1 MRHVRPSR
9 SWWGI
14 VALAGLWAC
23 ETARNPTGRQ
33 SDLIPPTITLTTSA
47 DTQQI
52 GSGLQFT
59 VTASDNLSLKDIQLT
74 YSGGYIAQTDT
85 VFTQATTTF
94 NQTVNITF
102 PANSGAGGFIK
113 IVGRATDGASNF
125 ATDSITIFL
134 SNVQA
139 LTVTLLQPVPPAVA
153 SSGKNIPVQVEA
165 RQLGGI
171 ATLGFIITPRNA
183 VVDPTTPPTDSV
195 LFTPPARQPP
205 DTTYT
210 DTLTVQAGFTSFTVT
225 AFAVDAGGRRA
236 LSPPV
241 TVTVQTPGND
251 VTPPAV
257 SHSISSRVEVND
269 NITVHA
275 TDPSGISWI
284 GFRVDTPAT
293 PPATGLVLVKF
304 DSVNVSAGNLTT
316 VDSTFALGLP
326 LADSALPK
334 SIVVRGYACDLA
346 IARNCAYSQTSTV
359 ITGAPRRLS
368 AA

>member
-94 NQTVNITF
+94 NQAVNITF

-134 SNVQA
+134 SNELARLHLHRDVLARGRDRGGNGLEQRDGER
-139 LTVTLLQPVPPAVA
+139 LHVPPAVA
-153 SSGKNIPVQVEA
+153 SS
-165 RQLGGI
+165 
-171 ATLGFIITPRNA
+171 
-183 VVDPTTPPTDSV
+183 
-195 LFTPPARQPP
+195 
-205 DTTYT
+205 
-210 DTLTVQAGFTSFTVT
+210 
-225 AFAVDAGGRRA
+225 
-236 LSPPV
+236 
-241 TVTVQTPGND
+241 
-251 VTPPAV
+251 
-257 SHSISSRVEVND
+257 
-269 NITVHA
+269 
-275 TDPSGISWI
+275 
-284 GFRVDTPAT
+284 
-293 PPATGLVLVKF
+293 
-304 DSVNVSAGNLTT
+304 
-316 VDSTFALGLP
+316 
-326 LADSALPK
+326 
-334 SIVVRGYACDLA
+334 
-346 IARNCAYSQTSTV
+346 
-359 ITGAPRRLS
+359 
-368 AA
+368 